1 MPELPEV
8 ETLRRGLAI
17 EAVGRKIVSLE
28 VANLK
33 LLKGQSEAEFRDRA
47 VGKCIVGADRRGKYL
62 LLPLAVDSFS
72 SPSSTLCLHLNMRGS
87 LRLKPAEQLL
97 GKYGVLRLGL
107 DSGQALHYEDVW
119 GWGEWRAIAADE
131 PLPQLGDE
139 PLEDGWDRGEFARRL
154 SARRVAVKTV
164 LLDQKI
170 VAGVGN
176 IYADEAL
183 FRAQLAP
190 TRAAATLTESESE
203 RLAEGIYQTLA
214 EAVALGGT
222 RGDYVNLYGQQ
233 GRYVPQVYN
242 REGAACP
249 RCTRPLK
256 KMKLGGRGTTFC
268 PACQN

>member
-8 ETLRRGLAI
+8 ETLRRGLKQ
-17 EAVGRKIVSLE
+17 EAEGCRIVSLE
-28 VANLK
+28 VTNLK
-33 LLKGQSEAEFRDRA
+33 VLKGQNEAEFRDRA
-47 VGKCIVGADRRGKYL
+47 MGQCVVGADRRGKYL
-62 LLPLAVDSFS
+62 LLPLAVNGLS
-72 SPSSTLCLHLNMRGS
+72 SPSSTLCIHLNMRGS
-87 LRLKPAEQLL
+87 LRLKLADEPL
-97 GKYGVLRLGL
+97 GKYGMLRLVF
-107 DSGQALHYEDVW
+107 DSGKALHYEDVW
-119 GWGEWRAIAADE
+119 GWGEWRAIAAGE

-139 PLEDGWDRGEFARRL
+139 PLEDSWDRGEFARRL

-190 TRAAATLTESESE
+190 TRVAASLTESESE
-203 RLAEGIYQTLA
+203 RLAECIRKTLA

-222 RGDYVNLYGQQ
+222 RGDYVDLYGQQ
-233 GRYVPQVYN
+233 GRYVPQVYD

-249 RCTRPLK
+249 RCTWPLQ

-268 PACQN
+268 PSCQS